1 MIPFVPLQAHFWEKW
16 EQIMSKSADLK
27 ARKTAA
33 VPNGV
38 GTKGIYVVRA
48 ENSELWDVDGR
59 RYIDFA
65 AGIGVLNTGH
75 RHPRIMAA
83 VAEQADRFAHTC
95 FHVGSYESYV
105 HLAERLNALAPGDFA
120 KKTLFLSSG
129 AEALENAVKIARYH
143 TQRSAVIAFSGG
155 FHGRTLMTMAL
166 TGKVMPYKRGFG
178 PFPAEVYHAE
188 FPLPYRGITTEQAL
202 LDLERLFHG
211 DVDPKAVAAIVI
223 EPVQGEGGFN
233 VAPFD
238 FLRALRRVCDE
249 HGIVL
254 IADEV
259 QSGIARTGKMF
270 AIEHAGVVPDLITVA
285 KGIGGGLPLSGV
297 IGKATI
303 MDTPHAG
310 GLGGTYGGNPLSI
323 AAGHAVLDVIEA
335 ESLCARAAR
344 IGAHIRTHLEALAK
358 EVPAIGEVRGLGA
371 MMAFELVKDPNDARA
386 RRGPHCGDSGQ
397 CRTARLDSPV
407 LRHGGECGAPA
418 RTAHHSGCGARGGA
432 RHALGGGEGGSR
444 QGSERSRTGA
454 RRRLIKVGAARTTP
468 APRRLT
474 PRPLTSTAIA
484 SVSLSECET

>member
-1 MIPFVPLQAHFWEKW
+1 VRIFRVNGVQV
-16 EQIMSKSADLK
+16 MSKTSDLK
-27 ARKTAA
+27 ARKAAA

-83 VAEQADRFAHTC
+83 VAEQAARFAHTC

-105 HLAERLNALAPGDFA
+105 HLAERLNALAPGDSP

-143 TQRSAVIAFSGG
+143 TKRSAVIAFSGG
-155 FHGRTLMTMAL
+155 FHGRTLMTMGL

-178 PFPAEVYHAE
+178 PFPAEIYHSE
-188 FPLPYRGITTEQAL
+188 FPLPYRGVTTAQAL
-202 LDLERLFHG
+202 ADLDRLFHG
-211 DVDPKAVAAIVI
+211 DIDPKAVAAIVI

-238 FLRALRRVCDE
+238 FLRALRAICDE

-270 AIEHAGVVPDLITVA
+270 CIEHSGVVPDLITVA

-297 IGKATI
+297 IGNAAI
-303 MDTPHAG
+303 MDAAHAG

-335 ESLCARAAR
+335 EDLCERAAT
-344 IGAHIRTHLEALAK
+344 IGDKMCAHLRSLAT
-358 EVPAIGEVRGLGA
+358 ELPCIGDVRGLGA
-371 MMAFELVKDPNDARA
+371 MVAFELVKDRKTKEPDAELTA
-386 RRGPHCGDSGQ
+386 AILTHAETRGLILLSCGTS
-397 CRTARLDSPV
+397 ANVVRLLAPLTIPDAV
-407 LRHGGECGAPA
+407 LSEGLVILAAAVRDAYGGESKRAVA
-418 RTAHHSGCGARGGA
+418 
-432 RHALGGGEGGSR
+432 
-444 QGSERSRTGA
+444 
-454 RRRLIKVGAARTTP
+454 
-468 APRRLT
+468 
-474 PRPLTSTAIA
+474 
-484 SVSLSECET
+484 